1 MLFILHDMLNMDI
14 GWYLPAESLIEQ
26 VILRCRSKVLVT
38 SYNVGDTH
46 KVVVND
52 VCKVISRHTVCLY
65 KYLVVEGRAVNSD
78 IAVKLV
84 MESNFALCRYFLSDN
99 IRNTCVKLFL
109 YLFR

>member
-1 MLFILHDMLNMDI
+1 MLFIFHDMLNMDI

-52 VCKVISRHTVCLY
+52 VCKVIGRHTVCLY
-65 KYLVVEGRAVNSD
+65 KYLVVEGRAVNGD

-99 IRNTCVKLFL
+99 IRNTCVELFL